1 MADLSDDFLIMF
13 PGIHDEEPL
22 VLAPLAPIAEQSA
35 NFLDLFAPDT
45 VQDAVRS
52 GVSRERHKTEFS
64 APKDRCKWE
73 SRCLTA
79 TMREIKARN
88 DKLASA
94 ERANAVADIANR
106 RLAMSA
112 DRRGHIVKAVTSV
125 GQTLEWL
132 DEFAMLPFYNISF
145 PHPATCPPPTPNK
158 NKME

>member
-1 MADLSDDFLIMF
+1 MGVTLLDCN
-13 PGIHDEEPL
+13 DE
-22 VLAPLAPIAEQSA
+22 
-35 NFLDLFAPDT
+35 
-45 VQDAVRS
+45 
-52 GVSRERHKTEFS
+52 GK
-64 APKDRCKWE
+64 
-73 SRCLTA
+73 
-79 TMREIKARN
+79 KARN

-132 DEFAMLPFYNISF
+132 DEFAMLPFCNISF
-145 PHPATCPPPTPNK
+145 PPQPPTPPPAHHLPPQQ